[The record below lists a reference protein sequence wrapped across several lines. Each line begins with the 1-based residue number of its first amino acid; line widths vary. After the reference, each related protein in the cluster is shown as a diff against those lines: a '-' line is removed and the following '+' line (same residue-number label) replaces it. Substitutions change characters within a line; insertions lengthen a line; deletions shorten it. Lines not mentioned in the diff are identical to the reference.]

1 MRPTIREK
9 KKKSPRLRK
18 SLCCS
23 TTDTLVSYRG
33 LNQSEIVKGGPPL
46 WLAVVQI
53 FLYVCVCVC
62 VCAFEDACAAAVRQ
76 RERWVVEML
85 AALSLNLLCSV
96 NVWQSLQD
104 SAIAEYIENS
114 AIFQIAADF
123 ALRRVLWRHRNAHS
137 VKERLFLSSKNGMNS
152 FAFSSCPIY
161 KSYIG
166 QTNRKRNKSALLVW
180 ATDRLSARTG
190 AAGCSRSRDTVIH
203 GAGRYSEVVE
213 FTAESITSLSNLVRS
228 IQIRHIIMLKL
239 QISEQTPLMWKPG

>member
-1 MRPTIREK
+1 M
-9 KKKSPRLRK
+9 
-18 SLCCS
+18 
-23 TTDTLVSYRG
+23 
-33 LNQSEIVKGGPPL
+33 KGGPPL

-53 FLYVCVCVC
+53 FLHVC
-62 VCAFEDACAAAVRQ
+62 VCAFEDACAAAVKQ
-76 RERWVVEML
+76 RERLVVEMH

-96 NVWQSLQD
+96 SVWQSLQD
-104 SAIAEYIENS
+104 SAIAEFIAKSSNS

-166 QTNRKRNKSALLVW
+166 QTNRKLNESALLVW

-203 GAGRYSEVVE
+203 SAGRYSE
-213 FTAESITSLSNLVRS
+213 
-228 IQIRHIIMLKL
+228 
-239 QISEQTPLMWKPG
+239 

>member
-1 MRPTIREK
+1 MR
-9 KKKSPRLRK
+9 
-18 SLCCS
+18 
-23 TTDTLVSYRG
+23 
-33 LNQSEIVKGGPPL
+33 
-46 WLAVVQI
+46 
-53 FLYVCVCVC
+53 
-62 VCAFEDACAAAVRQ
+62 
-76 RERWVVEML
+76 
-85 AALSLNLLCSV
+85 SLNLSQ
-96 NVWQSLQD
+96 NQ
-104 SAIAEYIENS
+104 ANS

-203 GAGRYSEVVE
+203 SAGRYSEIVE
-213 FTAESITSLSNLVRS
+213 FTAESITSVKSCEKPSNSAQNYVKATD
-228 IQIRHIIMLKL
+228 IRTNATDVETRINIV
-239 QISEQTPLMWKPG
+239 Q

>member
-1 MRPTIREK
+1 MK
-9 KKKSPRLRK
+9 
-18 SLCCS
+18 C
-23 TTDTLVSYRG
+23 
-33 LNQSEIVKGGPPL
+33 GPPL

-53 FLYVCVCVC
+53 FLHVC
-62 VCAFEDACAAAVRQ
+62 VCAFEDACAAAVKQ
-76 RERWVVEML
+76 RERLVVEMQ
-85 AALSLNLLCSV
+85 AGSSFSESALFSECLTVPIMRSLNLLQ
-96 NVWQSLQD
+96 NQ
-104 SAIAEYIENS
+104 ANS

-166 QTNRKRNKSALLVW
+166 QTNRKRNESALLVW

-203 GAGRYSEVVE
+203 SAWRYSE
-213 FTAESITSLSNLVRS
+213 
-228 IQIRHIIMLKL
+228 
-239 QISEQTPLMWKPG
+239 

>member
-1 MRPTIREK
+1 MRPNFSRVRLKKNFGRTGAPSHSRK
-9 KKKSPRLRK
+9 KKVSATQKV
-18 SLCCS
+18 SLLF
-23 TTDTLVSYRG
+23 DNRHVSLISWSKPIRD
-33 LNQSEIVKGGPPL
+33 SEGRTPPL

-53 FLYVCVCVC
+53 FLYWCVCVC

-104 SAIAEYIENS
+104 SVIAEYIAKSANS

-137 VKERLFLSSKNGMNS
+137 VKERLFISSKNGMNS

-203 GAGRYSEVVE
+203 STGRYSE
-213 FTAESITSLSNLVRS
+213 
-228 IQIRHIIMLKL
+228 
-239 QISEQTPLMWKPG
+239 

>member
-1 MRPTIREK
+1 MSD
-9 KKKSPRLRK
+9 SPSRILR
-18 SLCCS
+18 
-23 TTDTLVSYRG
+23 
-33 LNQSEIVKGGPPL
+33 
-46 WLAVVQI
+46 
-53 FLYVCVCVC
+53 
-62 VCAFEDACAAAVRQ
+62 
-76 RERWVVEML
+76 
-85 AALSLNLLCSV
+85 SLNLSQ
-96 NVWQSLQD
+96 NH
-104 SAIAEYIENS
+104 ANS

-152 FAFSSCPIY
+152 FAFSSCTIY

-203 GAGRYSEVVE
+203 SAGRYSEVVE

-228 IQIRHIIMLKL
+228 IQIRHRIMLKL
-239 QISEQTPLMWKPG
+239 QISEQTPLMWKTGETLFNKHKSPPFTINLI

>member
-1 MRPTIREK
+1 MVQQKTP
-9 KKKSPRLRK
+9 PLG
-18 SLCCS
+18 L
-23 TTDTLVSYRG
+23 YRG

-53 FLYVCVCVC
+53 FLYVCVRLKMCVLLQS
-62 VCAFEDACAAAVRQ
+62 E
-76 RERWVVEML
+76 RERWVVEMH
-85 AALSLNLLCSV
+85 AALSLNLICSV
-96 NVWQSLQD
+96 SVWQSLQD
-104 SAIAEYIENS
+104 SAIAEFIAKSCNDS

-161 KSYIG
+161 KSCIG
-166 QTNRKRNKSALLVW
+166 QTNRKRNKSTLLVW

-203 GAGRYSEVVE
+203 SAGRYSE
-213 FTAESITSLSNLVRS
+213 ESSRISRRIHNISVRS
-228 IQIRHIIMLKL
+228 CEKHSNSAHNYVKATDIRTNSTDVENRRNVIQ
-239 QISEQTPLMWKPG
+239 

>member
-1 MRPTIREK
+1 MRPAIRE

-53 FLYVCVCVC
+53 FLYVCVRVWRCVC
-62 VCAFEDACAAAVRQ
+62 FCCQTQ
-76 RERWVVEML
+76 REVSSRDARCTQLFLWICSVQWASDSPSRIL
-85 AALSLNLLCSV
+85 RSLNISQ
-96 NVWQSLQD
+96 NQ
-104 SAIAEYIENS
+104 ANS
-114 AIFQIAADF
+114 AIFADF

-161 KSYIG
+161 KS
-166 QTNRKRNKSALLVW
+166 
-180 ATDRLSARTG
+180 
-190 AAGCSRSRDTVIH
+190 
-203 GAGRYSEVVE
+203 
-213 FTAESITSLSNLVRS
+213 
-228 IQIRHIIMLKL
+228 
-239 QISEQTPLMWKPG
+239 